1 MILNTSSGEVYIS
14 FNQLK
19 NYCCFATD
27 IGFYV
32 YQISPFKK
40 MVSRKIEGGVSMIK
54 MLHESNIFIFVG
66 KSKNNLYPKNKLLVW
81 NDQSKTVL
89 GEINFN
95 SDIKDV
101 NITKEYILV
110 QCNSKIYI
118 YQFDTLAL
126 VKSVDISSDN
136 VIMGMGIEDSKYL
149 IYTNEEPGELN
160 ITKFDSDYLG
170 KIKAHKNEIDILQV
184 SNDGKYL
191 ITASTK
197 GTLIRI
203 FSIETQE
210 LVQEVRRG
218 CDPVKILDLSLSNDN
233 SVLLV
238 SSAKGTL
245 HLYNTAINENS
256 EIKNK
261 NWDEYGMK
269 YIRNMLPDYFNSEWS
284 FAQIYL
290 SGIETFSAVDN
301 IKKIV
306 YVFGNNGQFYIVNYE
321 DTLNP
326 IIEKT
331 IKYISDESDP
341 FSDRSTTI
349 R

>member
-1 MILNTSSGEVYIS
+1 MILNTPNGQIYIS

-19 NYCCFATD
+19 NFCCFATD

-32 YQISPFKK
+32 YQLSPFKK

-66 KSKNNLYPKNKLLVW
+66 KSKANLYPRNKLIIW
-81 NDQSKTVL
+81 NDENKSVL

-95 SDIKDV
+95 SDIQDI
-101 NITKEYILV
+101 NITKEHILV
-110 QCNSKIYI
+110 LCNSKIYV
-118 YQFDTLAL
+118 YQFDNLSLKKAI
-126 VKSVDISSDN
+126 DMSSDN
-136 VIMGMGIEDSKYL
+136 IIMGMGIEGSKYL
-149 IYTNEEPGELN
+149 IYTSDEKGVIN
-160 ITKFDSDYLG
+160 ITKFDEDYYK
-170 KIKAHKNEIDILQV
+170 KIEAHQNDIDVIQV
-184 SNDGKYL
+184 SNDGQYL

-203 FSIETQE
+203 FDIDTGE
-210 LVQEVRRG
+210 LKQEVRRG

-238 SSAKGTL
+238 SSVKGTI
-245 HLYNTAINENS
+245 HLYNTELNEEC

-261 NWDEYGMK
+261 SWDNYGMK
-269 YIRNMLPDYFNSEWS
+269 YIRKALPDYFNSQWS
-284 FAQIYL
+284 FSQIYL
-290 SGIETFSAVDN
+290 SGVETSSVVNNIE
-301 IKKIV
+301 KKI
-306 YVFGNNGQFYIVNYE
+306 YIIGNNGQFYIVNYE

-326 IIEKT
+326 LIEKT
-331 IKYISDESDP
+331 IKFISDESDP